1 MPSMAPSHRPNSL
14 PSAAPPADGKPWW
27 RLKLDIWAVGTLAV
41 VIAVVL
47 PILWVI
53 VLAFSPSDGIWDHLV
68 QTILGRLVWT
78 TILLMTGVGI
88 GTFVI
93 GTATAWIVTMC
104 RFPGR
109 RIFEWA
115 LLIPMAVPAYVIA
128 YVYTDLLDYAGP
140 VQVLIRELFGYATR
154 RDYNFPEIRSL
165 GGAIWM
171 MTLVLYPYV
180 YLLARAAFLE
190 QSVCVLEASRTMG
203 KGPWESFFKV
213 ALPLARPS
221 IAVGVSLVM
230 METLNDFGTV
240 DFFAVATFTAGIFDV
255 WLNMNS
261 PSGAAQLATM
271 LLMFVIVLVGLER
284 YGRRKQKFHHTT
296 AHVRALPGFKLN
308 PALATVAFMTCAVPV
323 ILGFV
328 LPAWVLG
335 SYAMTF
341 YQDTL
346 DANYWTI
353 TWNSLALSGL
363 AALITIVLGVFLAYS
378 LRLGRRTWL
387 PGVTRFAALGYAVP
401 GSVLA
406 IGILMYLGWLDN
418 TIDTWS
424 RETFGVSTGL
434 IFSGTVVAVTFGYVV
449 RFLSLSFGAA
459 EAGLGKIT
467 ANMDGA
473 ARTLG
478 AGPLSTLRRVH
489 LPMMQGSI
497 MTAALLVFVDSMKEL
512 PMTMILRPFDFETL
526 ATFVHQYA
534 SDELL
539 PEASLAALTIVG
551 AGIIPV
557 ILLSLTIARA
567 RRGARP
573 QDEKFAAGLT
583 LKETAP

>member
-1 MPSMAPSHRPNSL
+1 MPHTVASPGPQ
-14 PSAAPPADGKPWW
+14 SAAP
-27 RLKLDIWAVGTLAV
+27 RFKLPRMDVWALGTLAL
-41 VIAVVL
+41 AVAVAM
-47 PILWVI
+47 PIVWVI
-53 VLAFSPSDGIWDHLV
+53 GLALTPSGDIWQHLV
-68 QTILGRLVWT
+68 DTILGRLVWT

-93 GTATAWIVTMC
+93 GTGTAWIVTMC

-128 YVYTDLLDYAGP
+128 YVYTDLLEYSGP
-140 VQVLIRELFGYATR
+140 IQGLIRGAFGFETR
-154 RDYNFPEIRSL
+154 HEYWFPEIRSL
-165 GGAIWM
+165 GGAITM

-190 QSVCVLEASRTMG
+190 QSVCVLEASRTLG
-203 KGPWESFFKV
+203 KGPWTSFFKV

-296 AHVRALPGFKLN
+296 AHVRALPGFQLSA
-308 PALATVAFMTCAVPV
+308 PVAALAFGACAVPLS
-323 ILGFV
+323 LGFLV
-328 LPAWVLG
+328 PAWVLG
-335 SYAMTF
+335 AYAMDF
-341 YQDTL
+341 YQETL
-346 DANYWTI
+346 DADFWTF
-353 TWNSLALSGL
+353 TAHSLMLSGL
-363 AALITIVLGVFLAYS
+363 AALIAIVLGVFLAYS
-378 LRLGRRTWL
+378 LRLGQASWL
-387 PGVTRFAALGYAVP
+387 RSVTRFAALGYAVP
-401 GSVLA
+401 GAVLA

-418 TIDTWS
+418 TIDSWT
-424 RETFGVSTGL
+424 RGAFGISTGL
-434 IFSGTVVAVTFGYVV
+434 IFSGTVIAVTFGYVV
-449 RFLSLSFGAA
+449 RFLSLSFGSA

-478 AGPLSTLRRVH
+478 AGPMSTLKRVH

-497 MTAALLVFVDSMKEL
+497 MTAALLVFVDCMKEL
-512 PMTMILRPFDFETL
+512 PMTTILRPFDFETL

-539 PEASLAALTIVG
+539 PEVSLAALTIVA

-567 RRGARP
+567 RAG
-573 QDEKFAAGLT
+573 QAAHVEAPTLT
-583 LKETAP
+583 EREEAAP